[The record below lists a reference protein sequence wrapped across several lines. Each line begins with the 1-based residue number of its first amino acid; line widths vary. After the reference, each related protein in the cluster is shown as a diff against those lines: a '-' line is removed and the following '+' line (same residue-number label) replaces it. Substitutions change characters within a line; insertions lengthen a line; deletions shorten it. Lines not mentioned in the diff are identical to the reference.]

1 MIITAASFPTPD
13 LIKKTSNPA
22 FWDQQGRFAE
32 FQAAAANQSLEW
44 LGPQLDAAT
53 SPIDRAAAF
62 VQLYRNLAEWR
73 FQLAHRD
80 EGRSPNSELE
90 QYRTPIAAN
99 QSMVDKFGRGLRSE
113 GGRVNTETGVITSG
127 ITTPA
132 SRLSARLATIIEAR
146 FAAEAPTSDVLQNR
160 VKVPSG
166 EIIAGNQLIRGG
178 LAASASGFERPIDGF
193 YCTVTGEQRDRHA
206 LQREAFSILADLE
219 GERAAGRTDLFA
231 DRSKRLAFVEAQY
244 FLYQG
249 PEYERGGDATIRT
262 LLVASHARVFGEAL
276 RLPQDI
282 DVMAYAAGQQAF
294 YEHVGRTQSI
304 VTGAS
309 TPVAT
314 GAAAVRTQDRTTG
327 LERG

>member
-22 FWDQQGRFAE
+22 LWDQQGRFAE
-32 FQAAAANQSLEW
+32 FQAAAANQALEW
-44 LGPQLDAAT
+44 LGPRLDAAT
-53 SPIDRAAAF
+53 TPVERSAHF

-73 FQLAHRD
+73 FQLAHRA
-80 EGRSPNSELE
+80 EGRSPYSELE
-90 QYRTPIAAN
+90 QYRTPIATN
-99 QSMVDKFGRGLRSE
+99 RPMFDSFGRGLRSE
-113 GGRVNTETGVITSG
+113 GGRLNPETGVITSG
-127 ITTPA
+127 IETPA
-132 SRLSARLATIIEAR
+132 SRLSTRVARIIEAR
-146 FAAEAPTSDVLQNR
+146 FAAEAPGSDVLQNR

-166 EIIAGNQLIRGG
+166 ETIAGNQLIRGG
-178 LAASASGFERPIDGF
+178 LAASGSGFERPIDGL
-193 YCTVTGEQRDRHA
+193 YVTLTGKQDDRRA
-206 LQREAFSILADLE
+206 LQREAFTILADLE

-231 DRSKRLAFVEAQY
+231 DRSARLAFVEAEY

-262 LLVASHARVFGEAL
+262 LLVASHARVFGERL

-282 DVMAYAAGQQAF
+282 DVMAYAAGQEPF

-304 VTGAS
+304 VTGGS
-309 TPVAT
+309 PPVAASQ
-314 GAAAVRTQDRTTG
+314 AAARTHKRSTG